1 MNLLP
6 RHAVAGAAAALFTT
20 LALPAFAQAPV
31 SNPSTPDPQVRYE
44 QREESRPQRMERMQK
59 RMDEF
64 KQALQLSPAQED
76 AWNQYQQAMKPP
88 AQPPARPD
96 MEAFKQ
102 LSTPER
108 IERLRTLR
116 EQHAAEMD
124 RRGEATKA
132 FYAQLNPAQ
141 QKTFDAQSL
150 RWMQRMHGHGHDH
163 DHGPRHG
170 PMRGAKPP
178 VSAPA
183 QK

>member
-6 RHAVAGAAAALFTT
+6 RHAVAGAAAALFAT

-44 QREESRPQRMERMQK
+44 PREESRPQRMERMQK
-59 RMDEF
+59 RMGEF
-64 KQALQLSPAQED
+64 KQALQLNPAQED

-88 AQPPARPD
+88 TQPPARPD
-96 MEAFKQ
+96 VEAFKQ

-108 IERLRTLR
+108 IERLRALR

-150 RWMQRMHGHGHDH
+150 RWMQRMHGHDH

>member
-6 RHAVAGAAAALFTT
+6 RHAIAGAAAALFAT

-44 QREESRPQRMERMQK
+44 PRPERMERMQK
-59 RMDEF
+59 RMGEF
-64 KQALQLSPAQED
+64 KQALQLNPAQED

-88 AQPPARPD
+88 TQPPARPD
-96 MEAFKQ
+96 VEAFKQ

-108 IERLRTLR
+108 IERLRALR

-141 QKTFDAQSL
+141 QKTFDAHSL
-150 RWMQRMHGHGHDH
+150 RWMQRMHDH

-170 PMRGAKPP
+170 AMRGSKPP

-183 QK
+183 QQ